1 SAGVSA
7 RSEDLRGDMHGQ
19 PTDTPSM
26 QAGVPRA
33 REGLRGVH
41 GLSAP
46 ARSSCCRN
54 LPGSTSSTRLLAD
67 FSLAS
72 SGSIIP
78 QGSRTLKVLLSLR
91 TGVLVKSEVQHPDA
105 SLLMSWTRTGN
116 CPAASGVL
124 IDASSAPV
132 ALTTALVLP
141 ASPAASKALRT
152 PLLDPE
158 E

>member
-1 SAGVSA
+1 MISGVLVFRETTRMSAGVSA
-7 RSEDLRGDMHGQ
+7 RSEGLRGDMHGQ

-26 QAGVPRA
+26 QSGVPRA

-46 ARSSCCRN
+46 ARVVPAVGVS
-54 LPGSTSSTRLLAD
+54 PGQRVQRDCSPISAV
-67 FSLAS
+67 AS

-91 TGVLVKSEVQHPDA
+91 TGTLVKSEVQHPDA

-124 IDASSAPV
+124 
-132 ALTTALVLP
+132 
-141 ASPAASKALRT
+141 
-152 PLLDPE
+152 
-158 E
+158 